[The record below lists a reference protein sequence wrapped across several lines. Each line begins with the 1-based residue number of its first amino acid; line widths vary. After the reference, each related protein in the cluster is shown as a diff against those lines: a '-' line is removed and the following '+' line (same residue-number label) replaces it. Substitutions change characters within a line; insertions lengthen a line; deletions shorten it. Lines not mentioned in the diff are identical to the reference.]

1 MNSYVWDVLGLKPVE
16 NSGAK
21 DELTEELMSL
31 FIRLRKE
38 AKDNKNYSLADEIR
52 NKLTSLSIT
61 LKDSKDGTTWE
72 KE

>member
-1 MNSYVWDVLGLKPVE
+1 
-16 NSGAK
+16 
-21 DELTEELMSL
+21 MSL